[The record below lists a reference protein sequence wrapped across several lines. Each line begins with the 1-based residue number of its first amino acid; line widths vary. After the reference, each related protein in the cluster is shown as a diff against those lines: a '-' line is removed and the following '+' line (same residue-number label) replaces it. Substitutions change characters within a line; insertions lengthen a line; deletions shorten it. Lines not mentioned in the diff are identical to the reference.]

1 MAAGPWA
8 STLELLVPHRRES
21 TREWVLSSAP
31 VLGVG
36 LVCVV

>member
-8 STLELLVPHRRES
+8 SALEFLVPRRRDS
-21 TREWVLSSAP
+21 SLEWVPSSVP
-31 VLGVG
+31 PLGVG

>member
-8 STLELLVPHRRES
+8 STVELLVPHRRES
-21 TREWVLSSAP
+21 SLEWVPSSAP

>member
-8 STLELLVPHRRES
+8 SALVPRRRES
-21 TREWVLSSAP
+21 SLEWVPSSVP
-31 VLGVG
+31 LLGVG